1 MIIGGLTIAFIR
13 GWFFALILCSYFP
26 VFAILVF
33 GVRRAVK
40 SSTIEKFKQGT
51 LLGSHTEETLSALK
65 LVVAFANEDHHI
77 NQYTEVA
84 TKTKNLA

>member
-1 MIIGGLTIAFIR
+1 MIIGGLTIAFVR

-51 LLGSHTEETLSALK
+51 MLGSHTEETLSALK
-65 LVVAFANEDHHI
+65 LVVAFANEDHHNFETLKLI
-77 NQYTEVA
+77 S
-84 TKTKNLA
+84 